1 MSEPEL
7 SKDTSTDPLS
17 ESRKRDIVENL
28 LPGIGVDGAEKLLSY
43 TQERPVEAGRILVA
57 QGDKDTDLFLLLRGS
72 FSVFEK
78 IRINQR
84 DVVLQTATFP
94 APVILGE
101 VNLLMESARSA
112 TVVAIE
118 EADVLVLTHASFLSL
133 SEEHPKLAIEIV
145 KCLGVAIHNRSV
157 AFQHKVRGNILRE
170 GKTVEGGIAKLVRYI
185 GKVSQCPESVTNK
198 LFSPD
203 LKGYNY
209 DA

>member
-1 MSEPEL
+1 MSSTEPSEN
-7 SKDTSTDPLS
+7 SYPIPLTES
-17 ESRKRDIVENL
+17 EKRDTVERL
-28 LPGIGVDGAEKLLSY
+28 LPSLGKDGAEKIMTY
-43 TQERPVEAGRILVA
+43 TEERPVEAGRILVT

-72 FSVFEK
+72 FAVFEK

-94 APVILGE
+94 APGILGE

-112 TVVAIE
+112 TVAAIE
-118 EADVLVLTHASFLSL
+118 TADTLVLSHSSFVSL
-133 SEEHPKLAIEIV
+133 SKEHPSLAIEII

-170 GKTVEGGIAKLVRYI
+170 GKTVEAGVAKLVRYI
-185 GKVSQCPESVTNK
+185 GKISQCPESVTKK
-198 LFSPD
+198 LFSAD

>member
-7 SKDTSTDPLS
+7 SKNTSTAPLS
-17 ESRKRDIVENL
+17 ESRKRDILENL
-28 LPGIGVDGAEKLLSY
+28 LPGIGLDGAKTLLSY

-94 APVILGE
+94 APGILGE

-112 TVVAIE
+112 TVAAIE

-133 SEEHPKLAIEIV
+133 SE
-145 KCLGVAIHNRSV
+145 
-157 AFQHKVRGNILRE
+157 
-170 GKTVEGGIAKLVRYI
+170 T
-185 GKVSQCPESVTNK
+185 
-198 LFSPD
+198 LF
-203 LKGYNY
+203 
-209 DA
+209 

>member
-1 MSEPEL
+1 MCI
-7 SKDTSTDPLS
+7 
-17 ESRKRDIVENL
+17 RDR
-28 LPGIGVDGAEKLLSY
+28 SY

-57 QGDKDTDLFLLLRGS
+57 QGDKGTDLFLLLRGS

-94 APVILGE
+94 APGILGE

-112 TVVAIE
+112 TVAAIE
-118 EADVLVLTHASFLSL
+118 EADVLVLTHTSFLSL

-198 LFSPD
+198 LFSAD

>member
-7 SKDTSTDPLS
+7 SKNTSAARLTEAEKKDVL
-17 ESRKRDIVENL
+17 EKL
-28 LPGIGVDGAEKLLSY
+28 LPGLARDEAEVLLSF
-43 TQERPVEAGRILVA
+43 TEERHVEAGRILVA

-94 APVILGE
+94 APGILGE

-118 EADVLVLTHASFLSL
+118 EADLLLLSHSSFLSL
-133 SEEHPKLAIEIV
+133 SGEHPKLAIELI

-157 AFQHKVRGNILRE
+157 TFQHKVRGNILRE
-170 GKTVEGGIAKLVRYI
+170 GKTVEGGVAKLVRYI

-198 LFSPD
+198 LFSAD

>member
-1 MSEPEL
+1 MSSIESSEN
-7 SKDTSTDPLS
+7 SAAIPLTQS
-17 ESRKRDIVENL
+17 EKQDAV
-28 LPGIGVDGAEKLLSY
+28 EKLLPSLGKDGTEKIMSY
-43 TQERPVEAGRILVA
+43 TEERAVEAGRILVT

-72 FSVFEK
+72 FAVFEK

-94 APVILGE
+94 APGILGE

-112 TVVAIE
+112 TVAAIE
-118 EADVLVLTHASFLSL
+118 TADILVLSHSAFVSL
-133 SEEHPKLAIEIV
+133 SKEHPSLAIEII

-170 GKTVEGGIAKLVRYI
+170 GKTVEAGVAKLVRYI
-185 GKVSQCPESVTNK
+185 GKISQCPESITKK
-198 LFSPD
+198 LFSAD

>member
-7 SKDTSTDPLS
+7 SENTSAPALTESEKKDILG
-17 ESRKRDIVENL
+17 KL
-28 LPGIGVDGAEKLLSY
+28 LPGIGLDGAEILLSY
-43 TQERPVEAGRILVA
+43 TEERPVEAGRIIVA

-94 APVILGE
+94 APGILGE

-112 TVVAIE
+112 TVAAIE
-118 EADVLVLTHASFLSL
+118 EADLLLLPHSSFLSL
-133 SEEHPKLAIEIV
+133 SEKHPNLAIEIL

-170 GKTVEGGIAKLVRYI
+170 GKTVEGGVAKLVRYI

-198 LFSPD
+198 LFSAD